1 MEGVFSMRRIITE
14 FNLEQLKSVN
24 IIPRDLYIWGNPAG
38 AGLEQCRAS

>member
-1 MEGVFSMRRIITE
+1 MEGVFSMRRKVTE

-24 IIPRDLYIWGNPAG
+24 IIRRGRYIWGNPAG